1 MKTHPSPHPR
11 SVVSLSASLLLI
23 SNLPIWAACGPGNP
37 TITNVPSL
45 GGSLYRVDG
54 LNASGQMT
62 GWSYVPG
69 DLEVHAFRFGP
80 GGLTD
85 LGTLGGTSSQGFAL
99 NSLGHVAG
107 ESTLTG
113 DAASRGFLQ
122 DGNSMQ
128 NLGTLGGNYSTVTA
142 INDTG
147 QVVGNSLTPG
157 DITLQAFISQG
168 GVMTGLGHLGGDF
181 STGAAINQSGKVVGA
196 SLTALSEFHGYL
208 YTGGTMVDLGS
219 LGGGYSAAY
228 AINNS
233 DVVVGESTVANADV
247 HGFRFSGG
255 VMTDLGTLG
264 GTYSS
269 AYAINS
275 AGQII
280 GTSSTTDDAQ
290 VNGFIFTGSTMTD
303 LGTLGGNFSTP
314 HALNDLGQVVGET
327 ETSEFVPRAFLWQ
340 GGSMIDLNTLLP
352 ANSGW
357 QLNSAQFINNAG
369 RIVGRGTLNDVAQW
383 FILDLGG
390 ANNPPVA
397 NAGDDQT
404 SQCSSQVSLD
414 GTQSSDPDGDAIAY
428 QWSEAGQVLGTNATL
443 TVSFSDGPHTVT
455 LTVTD
460 PCGDSAQ
467 DTVVVNVTSDTT
479 PPTITCPDNA
489 VGSNSGNCETVVP
502 DLRPLVVVSDNCT
515 PASGLIVTQNPAPG
529 TVLGSGQHSITVTV
543 TDAAGNSA
551 SCSSPITVGDTT
563 PPVIFRTPK
572 CLVVSTGR
580 DCEGRVPN
588 LRGQIVAKDNCTP
601 AKALVVTQSPAAGT
615 QLPQGEHLILVT
627 VTDAAGNSTS
637 KSVPLQIVDR
647 TAPKIRS
654 LSATPRVLLPADDR
668 MITVNVS
675 VIATDNC
682 DAAPQSKIVKVFCD
696 ERTDSGDI
704 RIESD
709 LSVKLA
715 ASRSDRGNGRT
726 YRILVRCKD
735 GSGNATHDSISVY
748 VPKRNS
754 RGGR

>member
-11 SVVSLSASLLLI
+11 SVVSLGASLLLI
-23 SNLPIWAACGPGNP
+23 SNLPIWAACGPGNL

-45 GGSLYRVDG
+45 GGSLYRVEG

-69 DLEVHAFRFGP
+69 DLEVHAYRFGP
-80 GGLTD
+80 SGLTD

-113 DAASRGFLQ
+113 DVASHGFLH
-122 DGNSMQ
+122 DGASLQ
-128 NLGTLGGNYSTVTA
+128 NLGTLGGSFSTATA
-142 INDTG
+142 INDVG

-157 DITLQAFISQG
+157 DISLEAFIHQG
-168 GVMTGLGHLGGDF
+168 GVMTGLGHLGGGY
-181 STGAAINQSGKVVGA
+181 STAAAINQSGKVVGA
-196 SLTALSEFHGYL
+196 SLTLLFEFHGYL
-208 YTGGTMVDLGS
+208 YAGGTMVDLGS

-233 DVVVGESTVANADV
+233 DVVVGESMLTSGEV
-247 HGFRFSGG
+247 HGFMFSSG

-280 GTSSTTDDAQ
+280 GTSATSGDAQ
-290 VNGFIFTGSTMTD
+290 VNGFIYNSGVMTD

-314 HALNDLGQVVGET
+314 YAINDLGQVVGET
-327 ETSEFVPRAFLWQ
+327 ETSEFVMRAFLWQ
-340 GGSMIDLNTLLP
+340 GGSMVDLNTLLP
-352 ANSGW
+352 TNSGW

-369 RIVGRGTLNDVAQW
+369 RIVGQGTLNDVAQW
-383 FILDLGG
+383 FILDLGS

-397 NAGDDQT
+397 NAGEDQT
-404 SQCSSQVSLD
+404 SQCSGQVTLD
-414 GTQSSDPDGDAIAY
+414 GTQSSDPDGDALAY
-428 QWSEAGQVLGTNATL
+428 QWSEGDLVLGTNATL
-443 TVSFSDGPHTVT
+443 AVSFSDGTHTVT

-467 DTVVVNVTSDTT
+467 DTVVVNVGSDTT
-479 PPTITCPDNA
+479 LPTISCPNNA
-489 VGSNSGNCETVVP
+489 VGSNSGNCETIVP

-515 PASGLIVTQNPAPG
+515 PTADLVVTQSPAPG

-551 SCSSPITVGDTT
+551 SCASPITVGDTT
-563 PPVIFRTPK
+563 PPVIFRAPK

-580 DCEGRVPN
+580 DCEGEVPS
-588 LRGQIVAKDNCTP
+588 LRGHIVAKDNCTP
-601 AKALVVTQSPAAGT
+601 AKSLVVTQSPAAGT
-615 QLPQGEHLILVT
+615 QLPKGEHFITVT

-637 KSVPLQIVDR
+637 KTVQLQVVDQK
-647 TAPKIRS
+647 APKIHS
-654 LSATPRVLLPADDR
+654 LSATPNVLLPADDR

-675 VIATDNC
+675 VVATDNC
-682 DAAPQSKIVKVFCD
+682 DAIPKSKIVKVLCD
-696 ERTDSGDI
+696 ERTDHGDI
-704 RIESD
+704 RIEGD
-709 LSVKLA
+709 LTLKLA

-726 YRILVRCKD
+726 YRIIVRCKD
-735 GSGNATHDSISVY
+735 SSGNVTYDSVSVH
-748 VPKRNS
+748 VPKSNP
-754 RGGR
+754 RGHR